1 MLLFFKIN
9 LNIQIDNSEFRSDS
23 EIIGNFKNFENFLE
37 TFMSPADE
45 VLEPKYHNEKLKL
58 DSGINTLESFFSNFQ
73 NVISLECAG
82 NNKFC
87 PNLRNQCKISK
98 PRLVKKRVLWKSLE
112 TG

>member
-58 DSGINTLESFFSNFQ
+58 DSGINTLESFFSKL
-73 NVISLECAG
+73 S
-82 NNKFC
+82 
-87 PNLRNQCKISK
+87 KIFK
-98 PRLVKKRVLWKSLE
+98 
-112 TG
+112 T